1 MCWIL
6 DRVNPQKI
14 STMANKKLTPKQAEF
29 CNQYMIDLNG
39 KQAAIRAGY
48 SPKTAE
54 FQAARLLRKDKVTEY
69 LTKLQSQARKQTEI
83 TRGEVLSE
91 LAAILRAKI
100 TDYLHFNGSKIAFK
114 SFDQLT
120 DVQIKAIESIKG
132 NRHGEIELKLHG
144 KSWTIDRI
152 CKILGFDSAQDFNVM
167 LQNMDE
173 ETLDQI
179 IHRLMTKK

>member
-1 MCWIL
+1 
-6 DRVNPQKI
+6 
-14 STMANKKLTPKQAEF
+14 MAKQELTPRQAEF
-29 CNQYMIDLNG
+29 CNQFLLDLNG

-48 SPKTAE
+48 APKTAE
-54 FQAARLLRKDKVTEY
+54 IQASRLLSYAKVQQH
-69 LTKLQSQARKQTEI
+69 LTKLQAKARKQTEI
-83 TRGEVLSE
+83 TRAEVLSD

-100 TDYLHFNGSKIAFK
+100 TDYLSFNGSKVIFK
-114 SFDQLT
+114 GFDDLT
-120 DVQIKAIESIKG
+120 EAQIKAIESIKE

-152 CKILGFDSAQDFNVM
+152 CKILGFDSAQDFNIQ

-179 IHRLMTKK
+179 INRLMTKNQ